1 MQLKFDGFTS
11 NWISIDNG
19 IGQGDPLSMILYLF
33 YNADLIDIASEKGQ
47 AAVAFVDDAN
57 LFAEGDTYDE
67 AYDSLKRMLL
77 KPGGAKDWTEA
88 HHSRFEKSK
97 FAIVCFSRRRIPDG
111 NRPGRTKPDARP
123 DFTYE
128 GTTIQPQESHKFL
141 GVFLDEE
148 LRWKIQAEKAVAKAV
163 KWTLLFRRLS
173 KPSTGVQAKYMRQLY
188 TAVAIPKFTYAADV
202 WFTPIQRQAGR
213 RRASGLVGVVR
224 KLTSVQRM
232 ATIAITGAMK
242 TTATDVMEA
251 HANILPIE
259 LLMLYVCYRAAA
271 RMVTLPASH
280 PLAK

>member
-1 MQLKFDGFTS
+1 
-11 NWISIDNG
+11 
-19 IGQGDPLSMILYLF
+19 
-33 YNADLIDIASEKGQ
+33 
-47 AAVAFVDDAN
+47 
-57 LFAEGDTYDE
+57 
-67 AYDSLKRMLL
+67 
-77 KPGGAKDWTEA
+77 
-88 HHSRFEKSK
+88 
-97 FAIVCFSRRRIPDG
+97 
-111 NRPGRTKPDARP
+111 
-123 DFTYE
+123 
-128 GTTIQPQESHKFL
+128 
-141 GVFLDEE
+141 
-148 LRWKIQAEKAVAKAV
+148 
-163 KWTLLFRRLS
+163 
-173 KPSTGVQAKYMRQLY
+173 MRQLY
-188 TAVAIPKFTYAADV
+188 AAVAIPKFTYAADV